1 MSTPKKSDT
10 APGLSRMAFLRD
22 TAVRL
27 MTLAFGVFGG
37 LTVFGARRRNTVWQ
51 IDPLKCVQCERC
63 ATECVLSQSA
73 VKCVQSYPMCGY
85 CQLCFGYFQPNA
97 PELTAAAENQLCP
110 TGAIERKF
118 VEEPYWE
125 YNIIEDACIGCAKCV
140 KACEMFGNA
149 SFYLQV
155 RHDRCLNCN
164 HCSIAMKCPSGAW
177 ERLPADQAYKL
188 KHQRHA
194 ATASVA
200 LRKERPKWLA

>member
-10 APGLSRMAFLRD
+10 APGLSRMTFLRD

-37 LTVFGARRRNTVWQ
+37 MTVFGARRRNTVWQ

-177 ERLPADQAYKL
+177 ERVPADEPYKL
-188 KHQRHA
+188 KHKLA
-194 ATASVA
+194 ASHGTVQF
-200 LRKERPKWLA
+200 RKERPSWLA